1 MSANKRVN
9 NIIQYL
15 LLLLDKQEEIWYN
28 NRMSDTA
35 NTIPLTSRAEEID
48 DDDLSFGCD
57 IMMSNSAMA
66 VGGLLFLYLGNNRV
80 YENKPNDKDRRFHI
94 IVLLIIRFRLSDNIV
109 HLLSSPNQLLIFR
122 GLSKSNLSHLLSY
135 II

>member
-1 MSANKRVN
+1 MSTNKRVS

-66 VGGLLFLYLGNNRV
+66 VGGLLSLYLGNNRV

-94 IVLLIIRFRLSDNIV
+94 SVLLIIRFRLSDNIV
-109 HLLSSPNQLLIFR
+109 HLLSSLNQLLIFR

>member
-1 MSANKRVN
+1 
-9 NIIQYL
+9 
-15 LLLLDKQEEIWYN
+15 
-28 NRMSDTA
+28 MSDTVFA
-35 NTIPLTSRAEEID
+35 VSLTLKAEEI

-80 YENKPNDKDRRFHI
+80 YENKPNDKDGRFHI

-109 HLLSSPNQLLIFR
+109 HLLSLPNQLLIFR
-122 GLSKSNLSHLLSY
+122 GL
-135 II
+135 